1 MTSVSEIKESFH
13 KIDLN
18 GDGRLSRRELMK
30 AAAILGMNPTDKDID
45 TMMKDVD
52 ANSKLLFLTNN
63 LSQTYMYVVLIIYVF

>member
-52 ANSKLLFLTNN
+52 ANSKLLFLMNS
-63 LSQTYMYVVLIIYVF
+63 LFQTYVALSI

>member
-1 MTSVSEIKESFH
+1 MISVSEIKESFH

-63 LSQTYMYVVLIIYVF
+63 LSQTYMYVVLII